1 MKPSSFFFLLV
12 FLFFFCL
19 EATAENKGSGLNPF
33 LTEEER
39 EIFKDE
45 GDYTTFAGL
54 KLSAIFY
61 QLGDSKAIIDGRVVK
76 KGDIIAGKKVFE
88 IMPEA
93 VILDDSYHKFI
104 LRLNKIIP
112 SIDLETEKQKDE

>member
-1 MKPSSFFFLLV
+1 MKLSSFFFLLV

-19 EATAENKGSGLNPF
+19 EATAQNKGSGLNPF
-33 LTEEER
+33 LTQKER

-45 GDYTTFAGL
+45 GDYTELVGL
-54 KLSAIFY
+54 ELTAIFY
-61 QLGDSKAIIDGRVVK
+61 YPGNSKAIIEGRVVK
-76 KGDIIAGKKVFE
+76 EGEIIAGKKVFK

-104 LRLNKIIP
+104 LRLSKIIP
-112 SIDLETEKQKDE
+112 LKKETKSKKDE